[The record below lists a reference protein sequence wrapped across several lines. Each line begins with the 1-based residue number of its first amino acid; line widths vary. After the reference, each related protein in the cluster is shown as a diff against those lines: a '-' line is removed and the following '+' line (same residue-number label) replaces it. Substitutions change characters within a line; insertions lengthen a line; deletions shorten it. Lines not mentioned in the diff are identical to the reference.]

1 MFPIAENSLIAGV
14 WSLMCVK
21 WGLALAWAAQQY
33 IQLQYREYSL
43 I

>member
-14 WSLMCVK
+14 WALMCVK
-21 WGLALAWAAQQY
+21 WGLALAWAAHKY
-33 IQLQYREYSL
+33 RHQYREYSL